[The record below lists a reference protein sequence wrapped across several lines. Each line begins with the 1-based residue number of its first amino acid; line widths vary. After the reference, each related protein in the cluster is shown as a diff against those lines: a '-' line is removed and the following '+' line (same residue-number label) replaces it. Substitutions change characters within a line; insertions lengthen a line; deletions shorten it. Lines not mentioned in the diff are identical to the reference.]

1 MLVTVGGK
9 GSVTLRRLVGLQRI
23 LLVQGRGN
31 EPRVEIYAGDESLWP
46 GSTKSVHVI
55 SGWYRAPRTSPPRVH
70 ARCYCDHAGCPA
82 NVPNSAQKSSNHC
95 MGSWYVSPARPS
107 GGTIDQTSPVNA
119 ENPWTVHWVWAMY
132 GEHCVS
138 HRLRH
143 LALTF
148 AWSFGCWEPLEHP
161 DVAMPSLEQVLAA
174 ARLM

>member
-55 SGWYRAPRTSPPRVH
+55 SGWYRAPRTSPQGFTQDATVIMPAALLMCPIVPRK
-70 ARCYCDHAGCPA
+70 AAITA
-82 NVPNSAQKSSNHC
+82 WEA
-95 MGSWYVSPARPS
+95 
-107 GGTIDQTSPVNA
+107 
-119 ENPWTVHWVWAMY
+119 VHWVWAMY